1 MSPPDDDAGGADL
14 GYAEAMTE
22 LEGILEEL
30 EGDHLDVDVLAERVR
45 RASELIKLCRT
56 RISRAQDDVNR
67 IVTDLEVFESEL
79 GGAPAVDADGDE
91 DELDGDVAAHEGDE
105 LF

>member
-1 MSPPDDDAGGADL
+1 MSTPDDDAGGGL

-56 RISRAQDDVNR
+56 RISRAQGDVNR

-79 GGAPAVDADGDE
+79 GGAPTVDADPDE